1 MTPSVLP
8 KKTIHRQHNA
18 HELANRLP
26 RLSLEARR
34 VALTV
39 QSGLHGRRKAG
50 LGETFWQFR
59 PFTQGEAANRIDW
72 RRSSRD
78 NTLYVREREWEAA
91 HTLWLWIDQSPS
103 MHFQSDWAMDEKTNH
118 AIILGLALAELM
130 TRSGERVGLW
140 EQGKASHQRDM
151 IYQLALML
159 IEETEQPSERPRA
172 EPLDRFHEMVVV
184 TDGLSPLPDWQNT
197 IDALAGRG
205 ARGHLVLIRDPAE
218 ITLPYEGH
226 YRLHST
232 ETDTDLEIGDVR
244 AFRNRYQERM
254 TAHHDGLKLIC
265 AQKNWGFYDHQT
277 DKPLAPIL
285 LALAQALLQ
294 APANQTGLSDG

>member
-1 MTPSVLP
+1 MTPSVFS
-8 KKTIHRQHNA
+8 KKTIHRQHSA

-59 PFTQGEAANRIDW
+59 AFTQGEAANRIDW

-103 MHFQSDWAMDEKTNH
+103 MHFQSDWAMDEKGNH
-118 AIILGLALAELM
+118 GVILGLALADLM

-140 EQGKASHQRDM
+140 GQGKASHQRDM
-151 IYQLALML
+151 IDQLALRL
-159 IEETEQPSERPRA
+159 IEEAEQPSERPRA
-172 EPLDRFHEMVVV
+172 EPLERFHEMVVV
-184 TDGLSPLPDWQNT
+184 TDGLSPLPDWQQT
-197 IDALAGRG
+197 IEALAGRG

-244 AFRNRYQERM
+244 AFRSRYQDRM
-254 TAHHDGLKLIC
+254 TAHYDGLKLIC
-265 AQKNWGFYDHQT
+265 AQKQWGFHDHQT

-285 LALAQALLQ
+285 LALTQALLQ